1 MPKQPHL
8 HKRKG
13 SQNYYFR
20 CRVPQDLLEFYA
32 PKKEITRSLGTS
44 NYKEALKLVRI
55 ESVKQDQEFDRAREI
70 AKANQDQ
77 KNYLISQLSIPVPS
91 DNPQPDLLTDKDIEN
106 LANRSQFIKLK
117 MDDLLRMY
125 EMCGHSYSDVHEF
138 YKNQHNKYQ
147 EAFKKGDLSIVQDE
161 VDSLLSHH
169 GIDVEKSGE
178 IYKKLCYSTL
188 LANFRAAKIQL
199 DRHEGEIIDT
209 PPKPEQFQKSLRLSH
224 LFDLW
229 KTEKE
234 QAGAPKKTIEDAE
247 RQIRRF
253 KDLHNNLPVRG
264 ITKAHVREFKDA
276 MLRQGLSPRTVQEK
290 CLAFIKA
297 IFTWAVNNGY
307 IDDNPASGLN
317 VTRSKVENTARLP
330 YSVDDLNKIF
340 RMPIYTTGERP
351 KAGGGDAAKW
361 IPLLALFT
369 GARLEELGQLHVAD
383 VKITEGIRY
392 LDMTTVEEGKRYKTR
407 SSRRKIPI
415 HPELIRLGFMD
426 YVDERRKAGDERLFP
441 EVRSSNESVTAAWS
455 KWWGRY
461 VRKHGITDSRKVFHS
476 FRHTVKDAFRDSGVD
491 IALNDAIMGH
501 TQGNVSASYGQG
513 YSLKVLAEA
522 MKKLEFP
529 GLDLEHL
536 ARSSKNY
543 CF

>member
-1 MPKQPHL
+1 V
-8 HKRKG
+8 G
-13 SQNYYFR
+13 SN
-20 CRVPQDLLEFYA
+20 PTL
-32 PKKEITRSLGTS
+32 S
-44 NYKEALKLVRI
+44 
-55 ESVKQDQEFDRAREI
+55 
-70 AKANQDQ
+70 ANH
-77 KNYLISQLSIPVPS
+77 LISQLSIPVPS
-91 DNPQPDLLTDKDIEN
+91 DNPQPDLLTDRDIEN
-106 LANRSQFIKLK
+106 LANRSQYIKLK
-117 MDDLLRMY
+117 MDDLLRMHQL
-125 EMCGHSYSDVHEF
+125 CGHSYSDIHQF
-138 YKNQHNKYQ
+138 YLGEHAKYQ
-147 EAFKKGDLSIVQDE
+147 EALKKGDLSIIQDE
-161 VDSLLSHH
+161 VDNLLTHH
-169 GIDVEKSGE
+169 AIQIERGSEV
-178 IYKKLCYSTL
+178 YQKLCYNTL
-188 LANFRAAKIQL
+188 LANFKAARMQL
-199 DRHEGEIIDT
+199 DRHQGEIIDT
-209 PPKPEQFQKSLRLSH
+209 PPMPESYQKSLRLSEIA
-224 LFDLW
+224 DLW
-229 KTEKE
+229 KREKE
-234 QAGAPKKTIEDAE
+234 QAGSPSKTTADAL
-247 RQIRRF
+247 RQIHRF
-253 KDLHNNLPVRG
+253 INLHGNLPVRR
-264 ITKAHVREFKDA
+264 ITKTHVREFKDS
-276 MLRQGLSPRTVQEK
+276 MLKQGLSSRTVQEK
-290 CLAFIKA
+290 CLAFLKA
-297 IFTWAVNNGY
+297 ILNWAVNNGY
-307 IDDNPASGLN
+307 VDDNPANGITVS
-317 VTRSKVENTARLP
+317 RSKVEKTARLP

-340 RMPIYTTGERP
+340 RFPVFTSGERP

-522 MKKLEFP
+522 MKKLDF
-529 GLDLEHL
+529 LDWTWNIL
-536 ARSSKNY
+536 
-543 CF
+543 

>member
-1 MPKQPHL
+1 
-8 HKRKG
+8 
-13 SQNYYFR
+13 
-20 CRVPQDLLEFYA
+20 VPQDLLEFYA

-70 AKANQDQ
+70 AQANQDQ
-77 KNYLISQLSIPVPS
+77 KNYLISQLSIPARS
-91 DNPQPDLLTDKDIEN
+91 DKLQQDLISDQDIES
-106 LANRSQFIKLK
+106 LANWPQFIKLK

-125 EMCGHSYSDVHEF
+125 ELCGHSYSDIHKF
-138 YKNQHNKYQ
+138 YQNQHAKYQ
-147 EAFKKGDLSIVQDE
+147 EAFKKGDLSIVHEE
-161 VDSLLSHH
+161 VDALLNHH
-169 GIDVEKSGE
+169 GIDIEKGGE

-199 DRHEGEIIDT
+199 ERHEGEIIDT
-209 PPKPEQFQKSLRLSH
+209 PPKPEEFQKSLRLSQI
-224 LFDLW
+224 FDLY

-234 QAGAPKKTIEDAE
+234 QAGAPKKTTEDAQ
-247 RQIRRF
+247 RQVRRF
-253 KDLHNNLPVRG
+253 NDLHGNLPVKG

-290 CLAFIKA
+290 CLAFLKA
-297 IFTWAVNNGY
+297 ILNWAVNNGY
-307 IDDNPASGLN
+307 IDHSPASGLN
-317 VTRSKVENTARLP
+317 VARPKVENTARLP

-351 KAGGGDAAKW
+351 KAGGGEAAKW

-383 VKITEGIRY
+383 VKETEGIQY
-392 LDMTTVEEGKRYKTR
+392 LDMTTVDEGKRYKTR

-415 HPELIRLGFMD
+415 HSELIRLGFMA
-426 YVDERRKAGDERLFP
+426 YVEERRKAGDQRLFP

-455 KWWGRY
+455 KWWGHY

-501 TQGNVSASYGQG
+501 AQGNVSSSYGQG
-513 YSLKVLAEA
+513 YSLRVLADA
-522 MKKLEFP
+522 MKKLGVP

-536 ARSSKNY
+536 IVTMN
-543 CF
+543 